1 MSQKQQLGT
10 SSFLSRSMVSL
21 VVGLLYAAACACPA
35 VEEKN
40 RGLELINGLLV
51 SLGGKPD
58 ARGPEYI
65 EARGVE
71 VLLAGWPPPRI
82 IPWSA
87 NLLLLGGWVLLLCRK
102 NAVALGFGIAAAWAG
117 LSTWALLPER
127 TQLLVGSYLWL
138 ASLIAFALSALAI
151 WFWEPRKELARTS
164 SS

>member
-1 MSQKQQLGT
+1 
-10 SSFLSRSMVSL
+10 
-21 VVGLLYAAACACPA
+21 
-35 VEEKN
+35 
-40 RGLELINGLLV
+40 LINGLLV

-58 ARGPEYI
+58 AQGPEYI
-65 EARGVE
+65 EAQGVE

-87 NLLLLGGWVLLLCRK
+87 NLLLLGGWILLLCRK

-127 TQLLVGSYLWL
+127 TQLLVGSYLWQ
-138 ASLIAFALSALAI
+138 ASLIVFALGALAI